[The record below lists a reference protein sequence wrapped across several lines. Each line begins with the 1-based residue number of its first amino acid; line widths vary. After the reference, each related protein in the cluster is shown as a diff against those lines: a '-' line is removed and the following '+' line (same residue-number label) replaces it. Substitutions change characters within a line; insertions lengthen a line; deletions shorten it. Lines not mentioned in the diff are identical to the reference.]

1 MNFIGIY
8 NIDELLKFANDP
20 ILLKIAR
27 IGIKASDEL
36 DQNLETITE
45 WEYKYY
51 KIKHSKNIHPTRK
64 ENILNMI
71 ERELRPVIINII
83 NSLSEVFEA
92 WLSQH
97 NVEDPHVLAN
107 ARYTDEYIESV
118 GPQDAVGAVKH
129 EYEKF
134 GGKDFIN
141 TFLTSNFKYFKELI
155 QEERNS
161 LINDYYYQL
170 EEAELHENEEE
181 IIELKE
187 RISEL
192 ENYNTSDEELFN
204 QFIFDYGNG
213 KSLIESVY
221 DSPFLQNMLAD
232 FYAEY
237 VFPFWF
243 QRWEGEGIVE
253 TIDEL
258 KNVYQKL
265 QKARN
270 ESIRNSIL
278 TINLALNS
286 AHQTGPMLSYIEN
299 RYPEV
304 NQNFL
309 SELSNKGE
317 DDIQKW
323 DNELLEM
330 GL

>member
-8 NIDELLKFANDP
+8 NIDELLKFADDP

-27 IGIKASDEL
+27 IGIRSSDEL

-51 KIKHSKNIHPTRK
+51 KIKHSRNIHPTRK
-64 ENILNMI
+64 ENILKMI
-71 ERELRPVIINII
+71 ERELRPVIINVI

-92 WLSQH
+92 WLDQH
-97 NVEDPHVLAN
+97 NVDDPYVLAN

-118 GPQDAVGAVKH
+118 GPEDAVKTVKY

-134 GGKDFIN
+134 GGKNFVD

-155 QEERNS
+155 QEERNF

-181 IIELKE
+181 IVELKE

-204 QFIFDYGNG
+204 QFIFGYGNG
-213 KSLIESVY
+213 ESLIENVY

-232 FYAEY
+232 FYAEH
-237 VFPFWF
+237 VFSLWF
-243 QRWEGEGIVE
+243 DHWKQEGIVE
-253 TIDEL
+253 TINEL
-258 KNVYQKL
+258 RDVYQKL
-265 QKARN
+265 QKAKG
-270 ESIRNSIL
+270 ESIRDAIVA
-278 TINLALNS
+278 INLALNS
-286 AHQTGPMLSYIEN
+286 AHQTGPMTSYIEN

-317 DDIQKW
+317 DDIQEW
-323 DNELLEM
+323 DNELVEM